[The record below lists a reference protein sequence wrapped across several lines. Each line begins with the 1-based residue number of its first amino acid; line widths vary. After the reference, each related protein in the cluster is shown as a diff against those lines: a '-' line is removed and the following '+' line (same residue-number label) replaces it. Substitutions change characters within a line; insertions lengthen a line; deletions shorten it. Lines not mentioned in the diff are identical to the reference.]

1 MPATTPA
8 PRVAVLVL
16 NFNGRRFLDQC
27 FRSVFQNPAPPF
39 DLFLIDNH
47 STDDSLKFTQTRFPG
62 VNIVKNEANLG
73 YAGAY
78 DRIIRELD
86 HDYVVLLNNDTAV
99 APGWLGALYGAAAA
113 SPRVAACGP
122 RILMMDHPHILDH
135 GGGLLTIIGSGRDLG
150 KWQRDPGPDAGV
162 REVGFA
168 SGCSLFLRRAAYLEV
183 GGFDP
188 DYFMYHED
196 VDLCWRLR
204 LAGYS
209 VRYVPEAV
217 VHHHLGGSVSRD
229 HENPNK
235 LYWCQKNRLANMV
248 KNLGPGRLTI
258 ACGVSLAYDALR
270 LLRFLAQGNV
280 ELAQLLLRGYA
291 ATCGRWRV
299 LLRQRRQV
307 QRQRTVSDRELA
319 PFFSPVLAAAK
330 DYLRLTAIKDLPL
343 PPAPHL

>member
-1 MPATTPA
+1 MPAKDPP

-16 NFNGRRFLDQC
+16 NYNGRRFLDTC
-27 FRSVFQNPAPPF
+27 FRSVLQGSSPPF

-47 STDDSLKFTQTRFPG
+47 STDDSREFTHSRFPE
-62 VNIVKNEANLG
+62 VRVVKNEANLG

-86 HDYVVLLNNDTAV
+86 HEFVVLLNNDTAV
-99 APGWLGALYGAAAA
+99 APGWLKALCGAMAA

-122 RILMMDHPHILDH
+122 KILLMAHPQMVDH

-150 KWQRDPGPDAGV
+150 KWQRDPGPGPGV

-168 SGCSLFLRRAAYLEV
+168 SGCSLCLRRSAYLEV

-204 LAGYS
+204 LAGYA

-217 VHHHLGGSVSRD
+217 VYHHLGGSAGRD
-229 HENPNK
+229 HENPAK

-270 LLRFLAQGNV
+270 LLRFLAAGNL
-280 ELAQLLLRGYA
+280 ELAKLLLAGYG
-291 ATCGRWRV
+291 ATLRRWRV
-299 LLRQRRQV
+299 LMHQRRRV
-307 QRQRTVSDRELA
+307 QGLRTVSDRDLR
-319 PFFSPVLAAAK
+319 PFFSPVLAAAR
-330 DYLRLTAIKDLPL
+330 DYLRLSAGQGLPV
-343 PPAPHL
+343 PD